1 MRDSLRHRGPDDAG
15 SYLAAGVALGSR
27 RLSVID
33 LSKRGHMPMGTPDNR
48 YWITYNGEVYN
59 FHELRRFLEG
69 QGYEFQSNTD
79 TEVVLALY
87 TLEGASMLDRL
98 NGMFACAIWDNVER
112 TLFLARDRLGVKPL
126 YYSVQNGR
134 LYFASEEK
142 ALFAAGISRE
152 FDPNTLDELIHF
164 RYVAGERTPF
174 VGVQRLRP
182 GHYLRWQDGQVR
194 IRRWWNLAERAKA
207 QREALPNK
215 TEEWFQETFDN
226 AVELRRISDVPIG
239 VLLSGG
245 LDSSCVA
252 ASLANQSDGSIDS
265 FTVGFAEPHY
275 DERPLARQVADRFG
289 LKYHELSVRARDLS
303 GLLRQASWLNDEPL
317 VHRNDPHLLAISEY
331 ARSRV
336 TVLLSGEGGDEL
348 FGGYVRYRPLRHPH
362 LLNAARPIFP
372 RISSVLRLRGRPR
385 KLAQFMSLGSN
396 DHFVLFN
403 ACELL
408 IDAAG
413 RYRKDGSPRFTF
425 REQVLSE
432 ARELYP
438 GEYLRQAMY
447 SDQHTFLCSILDRN
461 DRMTMGASIE
471 CRVPFLDYRLVE
483 MLAALPSAKL
493 FDGQGGKPLLRK
505 YAGSRLP
512 EDVLRHRKWGF
523 GVPWANYLRHEPELR
538 ARVTSLPRLSI
549 LEESHLNQSSLEV
562 ITRQFLQG
570 ATEHEALVKQLFMI
584 AVWHDVCFGPRQVS
598 AVDEPGL
605 PAEGNDLRNHQA
617 VTSQPAW

>member
-1 MRDSLRHRGPDDAG
+1 MRDSLTHRGPDDAG
-15 SYLAAGVALGSR
+15 SFVAPGIALGSR

-33 LSKRGHMPMGTPDNR
+33 LSRRGHMPMGTPDNR

-59 FHELRRFLEG
+59 FQELRRFLEG
-69 QGYEFQSNTD
+69 KGYEFQSNTD

-87 TLEGASMLDRL
+87 TYEGPSMLDRL
-98 NGMFACAIWDNVER
+98 NGMFAFAIWDNVER
-112 TLFLARDRLGVKPL
+112 TLFLARDRLGIKPL
-126 YYSVQNGR
+126 YYSVQKER

-152 FDPNTLDELIHF
+152 FDPNTLDELIYF

-174 VGVQRLRP
+174 VGVRRLRP
-182 GHYLRWQDGQVR
+182 GHYLIWHDGQVR
-194 IRRWWNLAERAKA
+194 IHRWWNLAERAKA
-207 QREALPNK
+207 QREALPSK
-215 TEEWFQETFDN
+215 TEEWFQETFDS
-226 AVELRRISDVPIG
+226 AVGLRRISDVPIG

-245 LDSSCVA
+245 LDSSSIA
-252 ASLANQSDGSIDS
+252 ASLAIQSDRAIDS
-265 FTVGFAEPHY
+265 FTVGFAEPDY

-289 LKYHELSVRARDLS
+289 FKYHELRVRVQDLS
-303 GLLRQASWLNDEPL
+303 AFLRQASWLNDEPL
-317 VHRNDPHLLAISEY
+317 VHRNDPHLLAISQY
-331 ARSRV
+331 ARSHV

-348 FGGYVRYRPLRHPH
+348 LGGYVRYRPLRHPY
-362 LLNAARPIFP
+362 LLDAARPFFP
-372 RISSVLRLRGRPR
+372 GISSALRLTGRPR

-396 DHFVLFN
+396 DHLVLFN

-408 IDAAG
+408 SEAMG
-413 RYRKDGSPRFTF
+413 RYQKDGSPRFTF
-425 REQVLSE
+425 REEVLSE
-432 ARELYP
+432 ARDLYP
-438 GEYLRQAMY
+438 GDYLRQAMY

-493 FDGQGGKPLLRK
+493 FDGGGGKPFLRK

-512 EDVLRHRKWGF
+512 EPVLRHRKWGF
-523 GVPWANYLRHEPELR
+523 GVPWANYLRNVPELR
-538 ARVTSLPRLSI
+538 TQVTSLPRLSF
-549 LEESHLNQSSLEV
+549 LTENLRNQLSLET

-570 ATEHEALVKQLFMI
+570 ATEHEALIKQLFMI

-598 AVDEPGL
+598 PVD
-605 PAEGNDLRNHQA
+605 
-617 VTSQPAW
+617 QPACLMEATV